1 MSAKK
6 ILIVEDDPDVLLSMH
21 VRLRAH
27 HYDTYSASDAI
38 TCMAEARRVEPDLI
52 ILDLGLPA
60 GDGFVLM
67 ERFNKVPSLAA
78 VPVIVVSGRDLQ
90 TNQKKVIA
98 LGGKAFL
105 QKPVSNAHLLA
116 VIRSA
121 LGEQR
126 KTEASVVYHLGSQR
140 ILVKPTKSLKASN
153 SIIRSWNGAVVP
165 VRRSSAA
172 MSVANRAYA

>member
-1 MSAKK
+1 MGTKK

-38 TCMAEARRVEPDLI
+38 TCMAEARRIEPDLI

-67 ERFNKVPSLAA
+67 ERFNKVPSLATI
-78 VPVIVVSGRDLQ
+78 PVVVVSGRDLR
-90 TNQKKVIA
+90 TNQKRVA
-98 LGGKAFL
+98 ELGAKAFL
-105 QKPVSNAHLLA
+105 QKPVSNVHLLA

-121 LGEQR
+121 LGEQP
-126 KTEASVVYHLGSQR
+126 KTEEPVVYNLGSQ
-140 ILVKPTKSLKASN
+140 
-153 SIIRSWNGAVVP
+153 
-165 VRRSSAA
+165 
-172 MSVANRAYA
+172 